1 MRNVIYLKNLGD
13 SVRVLEDGRTTEFT
27 SKFQI
32 CFNKSFSGFESQYG
46 QRVIK
51 YLRAFLID
59 TANYEGSGIF
69 KITKL
74 AKCSE
79 EDEFDAKLGEKLAR
93 TKVEIQSTK
102 IASKLLRFLK
112 DEILEKE
119 IELLENQA
127 KEVDIRT
134 ASEVGYY
141 IEASH
146 SLN

>member
-1 MRNVIYLKNLGD
+1 M
-13 SVRVLEDGRTTEFT
+13 
-27 SKFQI
+27 
-32 CFNKSFSGFESQYG
+32 
-46 QRVIK
+46 
-51 YLRAFLID
+51 
-59 TANYEGSGIF
+59 
-69 KITKL
+69 

-79 EDEFDAKLGEKLAR
+79 EDEFDAKFGEKLAR

-127 KEVDIRT
+127 REVEIRT